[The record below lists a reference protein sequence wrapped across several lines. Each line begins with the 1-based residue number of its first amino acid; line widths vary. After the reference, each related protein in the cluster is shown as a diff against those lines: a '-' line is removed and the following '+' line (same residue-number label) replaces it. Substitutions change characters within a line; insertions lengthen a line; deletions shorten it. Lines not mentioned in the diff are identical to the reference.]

1 MKQMMED
8 KRIRYLVVAVL
19 AVVLILGLLN
29 IISTAFSLIVP
40 LAIVAAG
47 AFAFYKIALEGRDS
61 TDVMEDEVAETSGAV
76 SDAVDVAGANEE
88 SIDVDVEDEEEAR
101 QRLSTAERA
110 QSDYFDRASPA
121 EEILD
126 QIKSRKQRLTGDD
139 QE

>member
-1 MKQMMED
+1 MMED

-61 TDVMEDEVAETSGAV
+61 ADVMEDEVAETSGAV
-76 SDAVDVAGANEE
+76 SDASSNADASEDSV
-88 SIDVDVEDEEEAR
+88 DVDVEDEEEAR
-101 QRLSTAERA
+101 QRLSAVKRA